1 MAQEGEENWVP
12 VKLANGKIQY
22 TDPNRVYIMLP
33 SDLAL
38 LQDPKTSKWVGAAR
52 IFLCPQPKPCP
63 CSQDR
68 PPRRTGPVLLARKLV
83 RAASLRLKQACLAQV
98 EEYARNSPLFFKDFS
113 VAFSKLLA
121 LGT

>member
-1 MAQEGEENWVP
+1 
-12 VKLANGKIQY
+12 
-22 TDPNRVYIMLP
+22 MLP

-38 LQDPKTSKWVGAAR
+38 LQDPKTSKW
-52 IFLCPQPKPCP
+52 
-63 CSQDR
+63 
-68 PPRRTGPVLLARKLV
+68 
-83 RAASLRLKQACLAQV
+83 V